1 MFEQARP
8 SPRQWATAVVLRFA
22 ETTNLSIAGRRFDVR
37 GAGPLA
43 PALSALLA
51 AIGARRIERG
61 ERPDYLFCTG
71 EDASPLTRADLSF
84 PSASGGARPLL
95 VVDATPEAS
104 ATASAFASA
113 DASAQ
118 APALDGGVAPVE
130 QLRDGVWAT
139 NVPDV
144 VLVRLDRD
152 RRAPELS
159 PAVARI
165 AWARRFMSTAEGLA
179 ARLKADGTVR
189 GLRVGLSMVLEPKTA
204 VLALTLREAGAEV
217 AVFAHPDE
225 TDDTVAAALTD
236 AGLRVYARS
245 DAGPA
250 EHREL
255 ASAFLAEHPQ
265 VLVDD
270 GSHVIRLAHETA
282 PEVLAG
288 LIGAAEETTS
298 GLRPLRTMAEEGRL
312 KIPVVAVNDA
322 RSKTLF
328 DNRYGT
334 GQSCLFTILGLTD
347 LDLATSTVVVAGY
360 GHVGEGVAHHARA
373 LGATVVVTEL
383 DPVRALAASFDG
395 FRVAPLLE
403 AVASAQLVVSATGV
417 RDTISLPVL
426 LACARDAVVAVAGGV
441 PQEVAID
448 DALAQGAVRETIG
461 RKRERF
467 TFATGSSLVI
477 LDDGGCINVTAGE
490 GNPIEIMDLS
500 FAVQLAAIR
509 QLVESAGSLTVGV
522 HPLPAQADDAVA
534 AEALK
539 AAGVRIDTRTGPAP
553 AAEIWPRFGGEA

>member
-1 MFEQARP
+1 M
-8 SPRQWATAVVLRFA
+8 
-22 ETTNLSIAGRRFDVR
+22 
-37 GAGPLA
+37 
-43 PALSALLA
+43 
-51 AIGARRIERG
+51 
-61 ERPDYLFCTG
+61 
-71 EDASPLTRADLSF
+71 
-84 PSASGGARPLL
+84 
-95 VVDATPEAS
+95 
-104 ATASAFASA
+104 
-113 DASAQ
+113 
-118 APALDGGVAPVE
+118 
-130 QLRDGVWAT
+130 WAT

-152 RRAPELS
+152 RREPELS

-179 ARLKADGTVR
+179 ARLDADGTVR

-217 AVFAHPDE
+217 TVFAHPDE
-225 TDDTVAAALTD
+225 TDDAVAGALTD

-255 ASAFLAEHPQ
+255 ASAFLAERPQ

-298 GLRPLRTMAEEGRL
+298 GLRPLRTMADEGRL

-403 AVASAQLVVSATGV
+403 AVASRAAGRLGDRRARHHQPPDPARLRSGCGGRRRRRRTAGG
-417 RDTISLPVL
+417 RDRRRRSP
-426 LACARDAVVAVAGGV
+426 AAPCARPSAASGSGS
-441 PQEVAID
+441 
-448 DALAQGAVRETIG
+448 RSRRG
-461 RKRERF
+461 R
-467 TFATGSSLVI
+467 A
-477 LDDGGCINVTAGE
+477 
-490 GNPIEIMDLS
+490 
-500 FAVQLAAIR
+500 
-509 QLVESAGSLTVGV
+509 
-522 HPLPAQADDAVA
+522 
-534 AEALK
+534 
-539 AAGVRIDTRTGPAP
+539 
-553 AAEIWPRFGGEA
+553 W